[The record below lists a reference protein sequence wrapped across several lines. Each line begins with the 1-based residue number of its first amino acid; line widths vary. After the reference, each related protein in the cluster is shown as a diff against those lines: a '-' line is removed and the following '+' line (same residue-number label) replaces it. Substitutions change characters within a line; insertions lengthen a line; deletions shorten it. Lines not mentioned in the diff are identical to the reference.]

1 MIGLMRIKAKMIFLH
16 NLFLLLHDPLDLPNV
31 VLVIPIGLHNRS
43 GILDGEDDPLEDSY
57 EFREVLVEL
66 VLEYRLWL
74 VLVH

>member
-1 MIGLMRIKAKMIFLH
+1 MIFLN

-31 VLVIPIGLHNRS
+31 VLVIPIRLHNRS
-43 GILDGEDDPLEDSY
+43 GVLDGEDDPLEDSY
-57 EFREVLVEL
+57 EFRKVLVEL